1 MKSYRDTME
10 DLRFSPE
17 DKAAMTQALLQAAA
31 ADQKKTRRRKKPV
44 LIAVAAVLAA
54 LCAACAT
61 GVLQDAVAAL
71 SARFGSEPEQVELI
85 QEFTQPVLA
94 SDTDNGVTITIE
106 AVLGDSENSYI
117 LCRMERENG
126 QPVLPQNEDTKNV
139 ANGDNHLMFEEGR
152 LNSVISYGSST
163 EIPSEITGDIG
174 ASMEMLD
181 FTPSDPVL
189 YFVFPLDW
197 QFSPKPA
204 HEINLTLTN
213 LYSHE
218 FYYTTTPSSV
228 IDTPPV
234 DRDIPLVDGTWEF
247 SFLLP
252 QETQDI
258 SVELADGQTF
268 LPGSGPVYPEVTIQS
283 LRLTPFLLSLEC
295 TYTLDKEQTDAINAL
310 YDPVC
315 QLPLSSWT
323 KMYLADAIMETEFD
337 SYITLTDGTQ
347 ITFGQLGGSSGDAT
361 TPGQYS
367 MTIRFK
373 EVLPLDTIE
382 SVTIGDVTIP
392 MSKE

>member
-1 MKSYRDTME
+1 MRSYRDTME

-17 DKAAMTQALLQAAA
+17 EKAAMTQALLQAAA
-31 ADQKKTRRRKKPV
+31 SAPAKTKRRKKAA
-44 LIAVAAVLAA
+44 LIAVAAVAAA

-71 SARFGSEPEQVELI
+71 STRFGATPEQVETI
-85 QEFTQPVLA
+85 QEFTHPVLA
-94 SDTDNGVTITIE
+94 SDTNNGVTVTIE
-106 AVLGDSENSYI
+106 AVLGDSEHSYL
-117 LCRMERENG
+117 LCRMEREDG

-139 ANGDNHLMFEEGR
+139 ANGDNQLMFEDAHLSSG
-152 LNSVISYGSST
+152 ISSGSSET
-163 EIPSEITGDIG
+163 PYVMNWDMSFDV
-174 ASMEMLD
+174 EMLD
-181 FTPSDPVL
+181 FTPEDHVL

-197 QFSPKPA
+197 QFYPKPTDKVT
-204 HEINLTLTN
+204 LTLKN
-213 LYSHE
+213 FYSHE

-234 DRDIPLVDGTWEF
+234 DRNIPLVDGTWEF

-283 LRLTPFLLSLEC
+283 LRLTPFLLSLQC

-310 YDPVC
+310 YDPAC

-323 KMYLADAIMETEFD
+323 KMYLADAIIETEFD

-347 ITFGQLGGSSGDAT
+347 ITFSQLGGSSGDAAT
-361 TPGQYS
+361 LGQYS

-373 EVLPLDTIE
+373 EVRPLDTIE
-382 SVTIGDVTIP
+382 SVTIGDLTIP
-392 MSKE
+392 MP

>member
-1 MKSYRDTME
+1 MRSYRDTME

-17 DKAAMTQALLQAAA
+17 EKAAMTQALLQAAA
-31 ADQKKTRRRKKPV
+31 AAPPKTKRRKKAA
-44 LIAVAAVLAA
+44 LIAVAAVAAA

-71 SARFGSEPEQVELI
+71 STHFGSEPEQVELI
-85 QEFTQPVLA
+85 QAFTQPVLA

-106 AVLGDSENSYI
+106 AVLGDSERSFL
-117 LCRMERENG
+117 LCRMERQNG

-152 LNSVISYGSST
+152 MNSVISYGSST
-163 EIPSEITGDIG
+163 EIPAEITGDIG

-204 HEINLTLTN
+204 REISLTLTN

-228 IDTPPV
+228 IDTSPV
-234 DRDIPLVDGTWEF
+234 ERDIPLVDGTWEF

-252 QETQDI
+252 QENQDI
-258 SVELADGQTF
+258 SVDLADGQTF
-268 LPGSGPVYPEVTIQS
+268 HRDAADPLEAT
-283 LRLTPFLLSLEC
+283 LTRLLLSPFLVTVEFS
-295 TYTLDKEQTDAINAL
+295 YTTTEEAAAEATAAYDPACQYPLDK
-310 YDPVC
+310 
-315 QLPLSSWT
+315 W
-323 KMYLADAIMETEFD
+323 
-337 SYITLTDGTQ
+337 ITLFINENFLDAPFYFTRTDGTQ
-347 ITFGQLGGSSGDAT
+347 VSFGQLGGTSGDASQ
-361 TPGQYS
+361 PEQGS

-382 SVTIGDVTIP
+382 SVTIGDLTIP
-392 MSKE
+392 MP

>member
-1 MKSYRDTME
+1 MRSYRDTME

-17 DKAAMTQALLQAAA
+17 EKAAMTQALLQAAA
-31 ADQKKTRRRKKPV
+31 SAPAKTKRRKKAA
-44 LIAVAAVLAA
+44 LIAVAAVAAA

-71 SARFGSEPEQVELI
+71 STRFGATPEQVETI
-85 QEFTQPVLA
+85 QEFTHPVLA

-106 AVLGDSENSYI
+106 AVLGDSEHSYL
-117 LCRMERENG
+117 LCRMEREDG

-139 ANGDNHLMFEEGR
+139 ANGDNHLTFEEARFYNVSSLGGTK
-152 LNSVISYGSST
+152 ISD
-163 EIPSEITGDIG
+163 ELGDM
-174 ASMEMLD
+174 SLFLETLD
-181 FTPSDPVL
+181 FTPEDTVL
-189 YFVFPLDW
+189 YFVFSLDW
-197 QFSPKPA
+197 QLFSRPTN
-204 HEINLTLTN
+204 EIKLTLTN

-234 DRDIPLVDGTWEF
+234 DRNIPLVDGTWEF

-283 LRLTPFLLSLEC
+283 LRLTPFLLSLQC
-295 TYTLDKEQTDAINAL
+295 AYTLDKEQTNAINAL
-310 YDPVC
+310 YDPAC

-323 KMYLADAIMETEFD
+323 KIYLADAIVETEFD

-347 ITFGQLGGSSGDAT
+347 ISFDQLGGSNGDIT

-373 EVLPLDTIE
+373 EVRPLDTIE
-382 SVTIGDVTIP
+382 SITIGDVTIP
-392 MSKE
+392 MP